1 MSDIEKVKQLREATG
16 AGFKDCNLAIKESAG
31 DLDKAVEILRVKGI
45 SKASKKMSRDAKE
58 GVIATSGDENK
69 ISIIEINCETDF
81 VAKNDDFVSFA
92 KELSELNNQN
102 SSDLEKLNKSKM
114 ANGETVEDSLVA
126 LIAKMGEKITL
137 GKAKTFSQP
146 GSKNFN
152 YLHTV
157 VKDNLSKLS
166 VITSLETSN
175 NSEDVKAFGKQLSM
189 HIAASNPLALSSDL
203 IDKDLLQKEQDLVTE
218 ELKNS
223 GKPEEIA
230 QKISLGKM
238 NKFKEENALLT
249 QAWVMEPKKKVQ
261 DIIKELNIPD
271 LKINNFL
278 RIKIGE

>member
-16 AGFKDCNLAIKESAG
+16 AGFKDCNLAIKESGG
-31 DLDKAVEILRVKGI
+31 DLNKAVEILRVKGI

-69 ISIIEINCETDF
+69 ISVIEINCETDF

-92 KELSELNNQN
+92 KELSELNNQ
-102 SSDLEKLNKSKM
+102 SESDLDKLKKSKM
-114 ANGETVEDSLVA
+114 SNGEIVEDSLVA
-126 LIAKMGEKITL
+126 LIAKMGEKITI
-137 GKAKTFSQP
+137 GRVKTFNNS

-166 VITSLETSN
+166 VIVSLESN
-175 NSEDVKAFGKQLSM
+175 ESSDVIKTFGKQLAM
-189 HIAASNPLALSSDL
+189 HIAASNPLSLNSDS
-203 IDKDLLQKEQDLVTE
+203 INKDLLQKELELVTE

-223 GKPEEIA
+223 GKPDDIV

-238 NKFKEENALLT
+238 KKFKEENSLLS
-249 QAWVMEPKKKVQ
+249 QAWVMEPKNKVQ
-261 DIIKELNIPD
+261 DIVNDLNISS
-271 LKINNFL
+271 LKIKDFCRL
-278 RIKIGE
+278 KIGE

>member
-16 AGFKDCNLAIKESAG
+16 AGFKDCNLAIKESGG
-31 DLDKAVEILRVKGI
+31 DLNKAVEILRVKGI

-69 ISIIEINCETDF
+69 ISVIEINCETDF

-92 KELSELNNQN
+92 KELSELNNQ
-102 SSDLEKLNKSKM
+102 SESDLDKLKKSKM
-114 ANGETVEDSLVA
+114 SNGEIVEDSLVA
-126 LIAKMGEKITL
+126 LIAKMGEKITI
-137 GKAKTFSQP
+137 GRVKTFNNS

-166 VITSLETSN
+166 VIVSLESKE
-175 NSEDVKAFGKQLSM
+175 SSDVIKTFGKHLAM
-189 HIAASNPLALSSDL
+189 HIAASNPLSLNSDS
-203 IDKDLLQKEQDLVTE
+203 INKDLLQKELELVTE

-223 GKPEEIA
+223 GKPDDIV

-238 NKFKEENALLT
+238 KKFKEENSLLS
-249 QAWVMEPKKKVQ
+249 QAWVMEPKKKSSRYYQ
-261 DIIKELNIPD
+261 
-271 LKINNFL
+271 
-278 RIKIGE
+278 

>member
-16 AGFKDCNLAIKESAG
+16 AGFKDCNLAVKESGG

-69 ISIIEINCETDF
+69 ISVIEINCETDF

-271 LKINNFL
+271 LKINDFL